1 MRAGK
6 TKNVSYY
13 PCDAHPLPAD
23 PVTAFAPLAAVVA
36 DDLTGAAD
44 AGAGFVRSGLRT
56 VVTWYRDELDGD
68 VAAGA
73 GVIAIDTGSRG
84 ASVKHAAARTAQ
96 VTGALRAL
104 GVNTI
109 FKKVDS
115 TLRGHIG
122 VEVAAALEAWHSGSI
137 AIVAP
142 AFPATGRTTVGGR
155 QHLGGTALPGP
166 PIASMLAQAGL
177 NTGLLDLAAVRRDE
191 LTDAMMSCLSR
202 GVRAVVCDA
211 ETEGDLQRVVRAGLA
226 LPVKPLWVA
235 SGGLAPALAM
245 TIARRN
251 DTPQAEGPTQSEPGP
266 PAGGAEGPVLTVVG
280 SASPVARAQAAH
292 VIASGTAHVP
302 VPVGES
308 VVPGSTAEI
317 ERLLRSGR
325 DVIVTLEGTTDGPG
339 HPMMQLGELLASSA
353 PLVGALIVT
362 GGETATSVLR
372 AWNTLGL
379 RLAGE
384 IEPGVPV
391 SVSIAPRPIPV
402 VTKAGSF
409 GGPETLTF
417 ARTRLSA
424 RWSARR

>member
-1 MRAGK
+1 MQAGK

-13 PCDAHPLPAD
+13 PRDAHPLPAA
-23 PVTAFAPLAAVVA
+23 PVTGLALLAVVVA

-44 AGAGFVRSGLRT
+44 TGAGFVRSGLRT
-56 VVTWYRDELDGD
+56 VVTWFRDELDVD
-68 VAAGA
+68 VGAGA
-73 GVIAIDTGSRG
+73 DVLAIDTGSRG
-84 ASVKHAAARTAQ
+84 ASAKHAAARTAQ
-96 VTGALRAL
+96 VTGALLAH
-104 GVNTI
+104 GVKTI

-122 VEVAAALEAWHSGSI
+122 AEVAAVLEAWYAGSI

-142 AFPATGRTTVGGR
+142 AFPATGRTTVGGT
-155 QHLGGTALPGP
+155 QHVGGAVLPGP
-166 PIASMLAQAGL
+166 PIASMLARAGL
-177 NTGLLDLAAVRRDE
+177 NAELLDLSAVRSDG
-191 LTDAMMSCLSR
+191 LTEAMMACLSR

-211 ETEGDLQRVVRAGLA
+211 ETEDDLQRVVRAGVA
-226 LPVKPLWVA
+226 LPVNPLWVA
-235 SGGLAPALAM
+235 SGGLARALAM

-251 DTPQAEGPTQSEPGP
+251 HTSHAEGPTTSKPGP
-266 PAGGAEGPVLTVVG
+266 PGSADGPALTVVG
-280 SASPVARAQAAH
+280 SASPVARAQAAQ
-292 VIASGTAHVP
+292 VIASGAAHVP

-308 VVPGSTAEI
+308 VEPGLTGKI

-325 DVIVTLEGTTDGPG
+325 DVIVTLEGPTGGPG
-339 HPMMQLGELLASSA
+339 KPATMLGELLASSA

-372 AWNTLGL
+372 AWDTLGL

-384 IEPGVPV
+384 IEPGVPL

-409 GGPETLTF
+409 GRPETLSY
-417 ARTRLSA
+417 ARTRLSSI
-424 RWSARR
+424 WSASR